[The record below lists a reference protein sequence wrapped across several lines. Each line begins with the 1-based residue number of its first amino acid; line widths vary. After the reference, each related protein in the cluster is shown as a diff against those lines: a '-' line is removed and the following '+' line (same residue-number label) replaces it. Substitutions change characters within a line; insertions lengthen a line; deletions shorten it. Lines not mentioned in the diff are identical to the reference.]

1 MKWMKGW
8 MEIVD
13 DFGHHKYHVLKVDG
27 GCYYFRETTLD
38 GNKLRYNENEG
49 RIEEYLE
56 DKDTWDV
63 FSAYVYQVDFLAN
76 N

>member
-13 DFGHHKYHVLKVDG
+13 DFGSHKYHVLKVDN
-27 GCYYFRETTLD
+27 GCYYFQEKTID